1 MKKLNIPS
9 HYMMSVGEENRI
21 CEFYMMSDEYFTY
34 LLPSKSDLF
43 YYQIM
48 IKPYTNVTLRDEES
62 LEDLIMTS
70 STYFSVMFL
79 DIQNMLL
86 ETLYTHRETS
96 SNYILN

>member
-1 MKKLNIPS
+1 MRKLDIPN
-9 HYMMSVGEENRI
+9 HYMMRKGEENRV
-21 CEFYMMSDEYFTY
+21 CEFFMMSDEYFTY
-34 LLPSKSDLF
+34 LLPSKNELF

-62 LEDLIMTS
+62 LEDLIMTN

-86 ETLYTHRETS
+86 ETLYTHREKT